1 MPIKILKN
9 KNQEKNQ
16 KILVVFDNM
25 IADKISNKKLN
36 SVVIELIIRGRKL
49 IILLAF

>member
-1 MPIKILKN
+1 
-9 KNQEKNQ
+9 
-16 KILVVFDNM
+16 M